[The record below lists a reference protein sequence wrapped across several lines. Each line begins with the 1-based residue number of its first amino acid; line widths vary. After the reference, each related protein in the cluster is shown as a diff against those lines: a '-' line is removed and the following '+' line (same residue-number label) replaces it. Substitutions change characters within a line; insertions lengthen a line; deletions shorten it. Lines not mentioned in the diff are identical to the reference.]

1 MSDRAEVE
9 RSLAVRLGMRLRGA
23 FNRLIAQSSL
33 VPTTPYI
40 DPAHLAWGAALQA
53 GWSDIRAELDALR
66 EDGVEIPPLARISP
80 DHRDVTTDGKWKSF
94 VFEAYG
100 YLVPGNRAL
109 CPRTS
114 RLLDEIPGL
123 VLAMFS
129 IMEPR
134 TFVPLHTGVSKALI
148 NVHLGLDIPE
158 GDCGI
163 EVDGTASGWE
173 NGKLLVL
180 DDTFPHQVW
189 NQTDRTRVVL
199 LMQIRRP
206 VGPLARMIGSA
217 FLAGVRRTSYVQHP
231 RRELGGVARA

>member
-1 MSDRAEVE
+1 
-9 RSLAVRLGMRLRGA
+9 MRLRWL
-23 FNRLIAQSSL
+23 FNRLIARSSR

-40 DPAHLAWGAALQA
+40 DPAALFWGAALEN

-66 EDGVEIPPLARISP
+66 GDGVDIPPLAQISP
-80 DHRDVTTDGKWKSF
+80 DHRDVAEDGKWKSF

-100 YLVPGNRAL
+100 YHVPRNRAL

-114 RLLDEIPGL
+114 QLLSQVPGL

-129 IMEPR
+129 MMDPG
-134 TFVPLHTGVSKALI
+134 THVPLHTGVSKALI
-148 NVHLGLDIPE
+148 NVHLGLDVPE
-158 GDCGI
+158 GDCRI
-163 EVDGTASGWE
+163 EVDGKSSGWE

-189 NQTDRTRVVL
+189 NYTDRSRVVL

-206 VGPLARMIGSA
+206 VGPVARIIGSA
-217 FLAGVRRTSYVQHP
+217 LLAAVRRTSYIQDP
-231 RRELGGVARA
+231 RRALGGVANS